1 MSQCLQTT
9 RHMLSS
15 KQKKAVKAALYAK
28 APDDD
33 ELMAY
38 NGKTRVR
45 DNRNNA
51 TLGRT
56 STYKADIMDYKID
69 KVCDA
74 ASNAKEIMDIVD
86 QGINTKL
93 KITGKKL
100 AELNGVTPS
109 AISIAKKLKSY
120 GWRCYLR
127 TYHIEEI
134 AALAEA

>member
-1 MSQCLQTT
+1 
-9 RHMLSS
+9 MLSS
-15 KQKKAVKAALYAK
+15 KQKEAVKAVLYYQ
-28 APDDD
+28 PTDD
-33 ELMAY
+33 ELMAH
-38 NGKTRVR
+38 NGKDRVR
-45 DNRNNA
+45 DNRNNTTVGNA
-51 TLGRT
+51 
-56 STYKADIMDYKID
+56 STHKADVMDYKID

-74 ASNAKEIMDIVD
+74 TDNAKEIMDIVD

-109 AISIAKKLKSY
+109 AISIAKKFKSY
-120 GWRCYLR
+120 GWRCHLR